1 MTEYFE
7 VISLILLLILVAL
20 IIYNEKKTREFI
32 KETRT
37 KFYNLG
43 YTDGVK
49 RMEKEFTKHI
59 QELSK

>member
-1 MTEYFE
+1 
-7 VISLILLLILVAL
+7 LLLILLAL
-20 IIYNEKKTREFI
+20 IIYNERKTKEFI
-32 KETRT
+32 KQTRK